1 MEIKF
6 DNVTYAINAG
16 TSLEKTL
23 VKDISFEINNTNI
36 YAFIGSSN
44 SGKTIIGNMMNSLIT
59 PLHGNIFI
67 NNINICKKRIRKS
80 SFTFKSVGLV
90 QRNPYNMF
98 FNKSVRKELEFAL
111 DMFNYKTKDK
121 HLRIK
126 NACRLFGIN
135 EDLLNVNP
143 LDLGYNDAK
152 KVAIASVF
160 LFNPSIIILDESE
173 NGMSY
178 YEKDELRRILL
189 LLKNKY
195 NKTIILLS
203 KNTDFIYST
212 ASYVFILNKSKLI
225 TKGDISL
232 LENKDLMHSNG
243 LKVPFIVDF
252 INEVND
258 KTNVML
264 SYNKDIRD
272 TVKEVFRNVQ

>member
-252 INEVND
+252 INKVND